1 MDAIQCFNSHES
13 NFFLDSQSNPGGKL
27 DYLVFGKPKMKLIQW
42 HDRLEIIEN
51 DENEKRELKN
61 ENIFDFISGYLSKN
75 KSDSNQLFSGG
86 FAGYI
91 PYDYA
96 WKIESLQ
103 MAKPFSKA
111 IPLAEFHL
119 FEDYAISENGKQTI
133 VGKMNKRKRKFMEKT
148 QMQKTQVKTAYPK
161 NEFESIIKK
170 AREYIKKGDIY
181 QANLSQRFETTVT
194 NPFQTYLN
202 LRAAN
207 PSPYSGYFAG
217 NNFTLV
223 CNSPE
228 RLFCKRGDVISTRP
242 IAGTRKPG
250 EQQKLNLRRSVKEN
264 AEHIMLVDL
273 ERNDLGK
280 LAKEIEVDELMSVEK
295 YSHVQHLVTNIRG
308 VAREGIG
315 AKEIVHAMFPGGTI
329 TGCPKVRAM
338 EIIDEL
344 EPYRRGLYTG
354 SLGYFSLNG
363 NVDLNIIIRSPIFIG
378 GKAYLHAGA
387 GIVYDS
393 QWEREYNEIL
403 SKAQAMMQ
411 AVV

>member
-1 MDAIQCFNSHES
+1 
-13 NFFLDSQSNPGGKL
+13 
-27 DYLVFGKPKMKLIQW
+27 
-42 HDRLEIIEN
+42 
-51 DENEKRELKN
+51 
-61 ENIFDFISGYLSKN
+61 
-75 KSDSNQLFSGG
+75 
-86 FAGYI
+86 
-91 PYDYA
+91 
-96 WKIESLQ
+96 

-228 RLFCKRGDVISTRP
+228 RLFCKRGDAISTRP